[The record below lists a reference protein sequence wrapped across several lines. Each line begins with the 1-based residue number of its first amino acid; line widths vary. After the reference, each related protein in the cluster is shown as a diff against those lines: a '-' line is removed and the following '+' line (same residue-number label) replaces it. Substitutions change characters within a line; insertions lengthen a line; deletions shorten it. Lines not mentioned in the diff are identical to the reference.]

1 MCRFA
6 YEGEVI
12 VDIVLYNLAKPLSS
26 FYQEF
31 MQFYMQSFTKTLL
44 KKVAFIP
51 NTICLSKYP
60 LKNANYGL
68 ILYGIYAL

>member
-12 VDIVLYNLAKPLSS
+12 DDIVLYNLAKPLSS

-44 KKVAFIP
+44 KSRDFYTEYDMSLPGSFKISP
-51 NTICLSKYP
+51 
-60 LKNANYGL
+60 
-68 ILYGIYAL
+68 